1 MSEIMF
7 SLKVCAPRLVSLA
20 VNKKQRR
27 DGQLTY
33 NMREYW
39 EFAVLK
45 STKNS
50 IIPATSS
57 EVMHVLNV
65 LRRACLLKDV

>member
-1 MSEIMF
+1 MF
-7 SLKVCAPRLVSLA
+7 SLKVCVPWLVSLA

-33 NMREYW
+33 KMIEYW

-45 STKNS
+45 STENS
-50 IIPATSS
+50 IIPVTSS
-57 EVMHVLNV
+57 EVKHVLSF
-65 LRRACLLKDV
+65 LRRACLRRDR